1 VQLLAPAAFKWQRAS
16 SWAHVAPRLHLLKL
30 MRQKKRLA
38 EAFPDELGDDKAVE
52 IKVIKTTGDMVLD
65 KALKELG
72 GKGLFTK
79 ELDVSLLNGD
89 VDICVHSMKDVPTW
103 LVPGTILP
111 CNLPREDTRDAFIS
125 SGGKVSKPSEL
136 PDGSII
142 GTASLRRQAQ
152 LLAKNP
158 TLKCVNFRGNVQTRL
173 KKLNEGIVDATLLA
187 LAGLKRMELTK
198 YLTSILEWD
207 EMLPAVAQGAIG
219 IQCREGDERVMR
231 YLDVL
236 NHPETKI
243 AVDCERAFLA
253 ALDGNCRTPI
263 AGQAKVVEGDLVF
276 TGLIAKP
283 DGSLLYTTSRSGS
296 PEDAVK
302 IGTEAGEELKKKI
315 GSDSAAFFGD
325 FEVAPEPKSSI
336 TGAKSDGLGGYE
348 SEGYTITESE
358 GKIGGSL
365 IVD

>member
-1 VQLLAPAAFKWQRAS
+1 
-16 SWAHVAPRLHLLKL
+16 
-30 MRQKKRLA
+30 
-38 EAFPDELGDDKAVE
+38 
-52 IKVIKTTGDMVLD
+52 
-65 KALKELG
+65 
-72 GKGLFTK
+72 
-79 ELDVSLLNGD
+79 
-89 VDICVHSMKDVPTW
+89 VPTW

-111 CNLPREDTRDAFIS
+111 CNLPREDTRDAWIS
-125 SGGKVSKPSEL
+125 PNAARPSEL
-136 PDGSII
+136 PDGSVI

-187 LAGLKRMELTK
+187 LAGLNRMDMTKHLTNV
-198 YLTSILEWD
+198 LEWD

-219 IQCREGDERVMR
+219 IQCREGDERIMR
-231 YLDVL
+231 YLDAL
-236 NHPETKI
+236 NHPETKVC
-243 AVDCERAFLA
+243 VDCERAFLA

-263 AGQAKVVEGDLVF
+263 AGQAKLVDGKVFF

-283 DGSLLYTTSRSGS
+283 DGSLKYETSRTGA
-296 PEDAVK
+296 PEDAVQL
-302 IGTEAGEELKKKI
+302 GTDAGEELKAKI

-336 TGAKSDGLGGYE
+336 TGKKSDGLGGYD
-348 SEGYTITESE
+348 SAGYTIEESE

-365 IVD
+365 IID